1 MNVVAILCVGNGK
14 MKTYSVLFCAYF
26 DVLSDCPSSRFL
38 ICYVI
43 LYFLTGIVL
52 KWAIKHIT
60 HHNKLTTRIFIWM
73 AKYSIL
79 LQMAQ
84 CKLMSYLPAVFKTS

>member
-1 MNVVAILCVGNGK
+1 MAILCVGNGK
-14 MKTYSVLFCAYF
+14 MEKKYSVLFCAYF
-26 DVLSDCPSSRFL
+26 DVLSDCPNSRFR
-38 ICYVI
+38 ICYYVI

-73 AKYSIL
+73 AEYSIL
-79 LQMAQ
+79 LQMA
-84 CKLMSYLPAVFKTS
+84 